1 MARITPVDPAN
12 TPDASRPLL
21 EGVKA
26 KIGKVP
32 NLFATLAHS
41 PAAFGS
47 YLASSEALSKGELGP
62 ALQEQVAVAIAGANA
77 CGYCASAH
85 TAIGKM
91 HGLSAEELA
100 KNLDGDS
107 GDPRAGAAIRFAR
120 AVVTKRGFVS
130 DADLQDAR
138 GAGLGDGEITEIVAL
153 VAQNTFTNYFNHVA
167 QTAIDFPEVKVGA
180 PVTA

>member
-1 MARITPVDPAN
+1 MARITPVDTTN
-12 TPDASRPLL
+12 TPAGSVPLL

-47 YLASSEALSKGELGP
+47 YLASGEALGKGELGP
-62 ALQEQVAVAIAGANA
+62 ALHEQIAVAIAGANA

-85 TAIGKM
+85 TALGKM
-91 HGLSAEELA
+91 HGVDAGELA
-100 KNLDGDS
+100 KNLDGES

-120 AVVTKRGFVS
+120 AVVVKRGFVS
-130 DADLQDAR
+130 DSDLADVRA
-138 GAGLGDGEITEIVAL
+138 GGLGDGEITEIVAL
-153 VAQNTFTNYFNHVA
+153 VAHNTFTNYFNHVA

>member
-1 MARITPVDPAN
+1 MARITPVDSSN
-12 TPDASRPLL
+12 TPEASLPLL

-32 NLFATLAHS
+32 NLFGTLAHS

-47 YLASSEALSKGELGP
+47 YLASSEALGKGELGAP
-62 ALQEQVAVAIAGANA
+62 LQEQIAVAIAGANA

-91 HGLSAEELA
+91 HGVSAEELA
-100 KNLDGDS
+100 KNLDGES

-120 AVVTKRGFVS
+120 AVVVKRGFVS
-130 DADLQDAR
+130 DADLQDVR
-138 GAGLGDGEITEIVAL
+138 SAGLSDGEITEIVAL
-153 VAQNTFTNYFNHVA
+153 VAHNTFTNYFNHVA